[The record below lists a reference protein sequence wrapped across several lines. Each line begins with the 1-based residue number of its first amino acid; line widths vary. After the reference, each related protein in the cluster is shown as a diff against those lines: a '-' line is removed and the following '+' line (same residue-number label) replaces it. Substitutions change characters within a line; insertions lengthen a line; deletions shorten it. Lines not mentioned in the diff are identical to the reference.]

1 MVEHAAR
8 ESASS
13 GGRLWQVEVVPTLR
27 QRCLRSLTRT
37 GLPSRRTQMDLA
49 K

>member
-13 GGRLWQVEVVPTLR
+13 GGRLWQVEVVPSLR
-27 QRCLRSLTRT
+27 QRCLRSLTDT
-37 GLPSRRTQMDLA
+37 GVVPRRTQMDLA